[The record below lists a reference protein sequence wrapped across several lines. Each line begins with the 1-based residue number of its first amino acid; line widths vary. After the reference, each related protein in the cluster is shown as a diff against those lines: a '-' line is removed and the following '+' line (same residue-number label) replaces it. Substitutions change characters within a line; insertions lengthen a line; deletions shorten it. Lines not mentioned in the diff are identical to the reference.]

1 MGVQCPAFK
10 KQSMHSHSEQLGVSF
25 RKTPDGSAYTLD
37 FPWGNTGSILNGV
50 CLSAVYQKLAI
61 DPATSED
68 SADNRCFI
76 QRQLGYF
83 FNHKC
88 STSGSACDTPTEEG
102 FSYMVGC
109 DMLARRMLNRIVNPL
124 RLKHP
129 STEVFGIA
137 LNRSVYAVSA
147 TTTQSICTAGTLHTQ
162 AS

>member
-1 MGVQCPAFK
+1 MLVRC
-10 KQSMHSHSEQLGVSF
+10 

-61 DPATSED
+61 DPASSEAA
-68 SADNRCFI
+68 ADNRCFI

-88 STSGSACDTPTEEG
+88 TTTGSACNTPTDEG

-109 DMLARRMLNRIVNPL
+109 ATTLCAWERHLA
-124 RLKHP
+124 P
-129 STEVFGIA
+129 SWVFY
-137 LNRSVYAVSA
+137 RSVMCVTNSLKQ
-147 TTTQSICTAGTLHTQ
+147 T
-162 AS
+162 